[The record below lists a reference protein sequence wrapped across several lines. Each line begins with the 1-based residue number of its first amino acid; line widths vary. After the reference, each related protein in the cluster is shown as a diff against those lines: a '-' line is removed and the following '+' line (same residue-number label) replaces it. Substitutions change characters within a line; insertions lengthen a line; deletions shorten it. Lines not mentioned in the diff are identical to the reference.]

1 MFFKFQLIT
10 TEQYMIGRL
19 VFEKESGGYFCF
31 KEACKMNEKNY
42 NTLLYEKMKHEYDE
56 FIEDL
61 KLKTPDK
68 IIRHSYE
75 KVMKEEILSCFE
87 SSDRPQKEAK
97 ALYLLKYPLE
107 EIYQEWLGNDYSY
120 MYLIQYTIDDRIK
133 SAVKEMNQK
142 QKESR

>member
-1 MFFKFQLIT
+1 
-10 TEQYMIGRL
+10 MII
-19 VFEKESGGYFCF
+19 
-31 KEACKMNEKNY
+31 NY
-42 NTLLYEKMKHEYDE
+42 NTLLYEKMKQEYDE
-56 FIEDL
+56 FIADL

-97 ALYLLKYPLE
+97 ALCLLKYPLE